1 MQDRKRDLTV
11 LQRIVHYCDRLEE
24 HHGELNPVLEY
35 EVFSKSRA
43 YSDAV
48 AFCVFQ
54 IAELC
59 QHLSPEARAFA
70 PDIPWHGIRGMRNIV
85 AHNYGEI
92 KPEILW
98 NTAVERIPE
107 LCTACTEII
116 QNLSSQQ

>member
-1 MQDRKRDLTV
+1 MPDSERDATV
-11 LQRIVHYCDRLEE
+11 LHRVIHYCDRLKE
-24 HHGELNPVLEY
+24 HHGIMNPSLDYV
-35 EVFSKSRA
+35 VFSESKA

-59 QHLSPEARAFA
+59 QHLLPEARALA
-70 PDIPWHGIRGMRNIV
+70 PDIPWQGIRGMRNIV

-92 KPEILW
+92 KPEVLW

-107 LCTACTEII
+107 LQAACEEII
-116 QNLSSQQ
+116 RRIS